1 MIGTNLNT
9 YSSLKYK
16 IPNINYDIKI
26 IKLFGLESNFIVIVK
41 KINS

>member
-1 MIGTNLNT
+1 MIGTNLNA
-9 YSSLKYK
+9 YFSLKYK
-16 IPNINYDIKI
+16 IPNINYDINI